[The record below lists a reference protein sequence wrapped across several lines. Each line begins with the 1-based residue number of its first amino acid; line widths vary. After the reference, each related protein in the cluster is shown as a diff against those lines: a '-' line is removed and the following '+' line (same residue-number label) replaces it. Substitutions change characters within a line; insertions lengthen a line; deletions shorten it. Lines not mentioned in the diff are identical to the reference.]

1 MNIDISNLTVYS
13 GQNIKDWIDILSAL
27 LTPVIAILT
36 VTIAFFQW
44 QTNEKKRKQD
54 LFDMRYDKLYFPI
67 FICTERIRKIK
78 EEDLSLDEKG
88 KQIQNEISDFWRQF
102 CKYKFLIT
110 NEDREK
116 LQKHYN
122 YILEIIQKYDY
133 KNKDITN
140 NAEEFLSV
148 FALMCHLMSMET
160 ILAKYLSIEPDTFYY
175 RTKCRISNLKNRLF
189 PNKLKEASQVITE
202 NKNECTEKPND

>member
-1 MNIDISNLTVYS
+1 MENE
-13 GQNIKDWIDILSAL
+13 IK
-27 LTPVIAILT
+27 
-36 VTIAFFQW
+36 
-44 QTNEKKRKQD
+44 
-54 LFDMRYDKLYFPI
+54 
-67 FICTERIRKIK
+67 
-78 EEDLSLDEKG
+78 SL
-88 KQIQNEISDFWRQF
+88 QIQNEISDFWRQF

-202 NKNECTEKPND
+202 NKNECTEKRND